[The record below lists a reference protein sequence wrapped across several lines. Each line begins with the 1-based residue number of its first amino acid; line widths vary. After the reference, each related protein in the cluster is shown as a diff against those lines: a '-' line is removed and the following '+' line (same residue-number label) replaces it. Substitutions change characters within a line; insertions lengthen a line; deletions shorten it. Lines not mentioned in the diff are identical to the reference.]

1 MDIEGTKL
9 YYKQISNHDLCDC
22 AYCQNYISEIKSTY
36 PKVAEY
42 LSCLG
47 VDIEKPFET
56 MPLEPDAEGY
66 IEYICSQYIVCGES
80 NDFVKTDIDS
90 VTIDVTDVHPSM
102 QMEQES
108 FIIKIYPIRLNWTI

>member
-1 MDIEGTKL
+1 MLRFTWHSIHCHCT
-9 YYKQISNHDLCDC
+9 SASTPDLSS
-22 AYCQNYISEIKSTY
+22 A
-36 PKVAEY
+36 PAEY
-42 LSCLG
+42 LSYLG

-90 VTIDVTDVHPSM
+90 VTIDVTDVHPSV
-102 QMEQES
+102 QMEQEH
-108 FIIKIYPIRLNWTI
+108 FVIELYPIRLKWTM